1 MGKKSKT
8 KGAAGERELAG
19 MLREQFPHLSI
30 NRNWMMQAAAGG
42 SDLIGVPGW
51 SIECKRAKV
60 LRLGDWWTQTCVQA
74 LKMTARPVLIYRQ
87 DRGAWMA
94 QVSLYHLRPEMH
106 DHSPCTMTLE
116 SWCKLVRL
124 ELLDAIDT

>member
-1 MGKKSKT
+1 
-8 KGAAGERELAG
+8 
-19 MLREQFPHLSI
+19 
-30 NRNWMMQAAAGG
+30 MQAAAGG